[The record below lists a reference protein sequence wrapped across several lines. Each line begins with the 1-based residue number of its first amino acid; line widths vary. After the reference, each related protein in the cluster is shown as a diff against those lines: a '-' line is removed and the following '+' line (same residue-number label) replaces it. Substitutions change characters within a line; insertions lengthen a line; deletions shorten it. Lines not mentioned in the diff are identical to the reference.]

1 MTKALTTNH
10 PITAQI
16 LEQVKGINITL
27 PDAVDDKWAEIE
39 QKEIALAVHIAE
51 LGYRYMDLREAVGH
65 GEFLKAIEQR
75 GIAQKTVQ
83 RYMQIAN
90 FFMESTEANA
100 TAMSHLKPTQ
110 IGILARLPDK
120 EKQALT
126 PERIEEYA
134 PMSTRAL
141 EAEVKQLRL
150 NFAEQDSVKAEN
162 ERLKHQLKESQRDY
176 ANKVT
181 QLNHEQLKK
190 KPETIYGIHAE
201 VAHTRE
207 RSMAIAE
214 LLTTVAVEIN
224 QLVQRCTNS
233 ELAPELGRDCALAI
247 NTSLSGQIMQMANSL
262 TTLHESH
269 SKTVLTTPDNLP
281 MYSAIEVS
289 EALSNAEYAKGQYK
303 ATIGAL

>member
-1 MTKALTTNH
+1 MSKALTTNH
-10 PITAQI
+10 PITAKI
-16 LEQVKGINITL
+16 LEQVQGINITL
-27 PDAVDDKWAEIE
+27 PEAVNDKWAEIE
-39 QKEIALAVHIAE
+39 QEEIALAIQVAR

-65 GEFLKAIEQR
+65 GEFLKALEQR
-75 GIAQKTVQ
+75 GIAQRTVT
-83 RYMQIAN
+83 RYINIAKL
-90 FFMESTEANA
+90 FLESPEANRPA
-100 TAMSHLKPTQ
+100 LADLKPTQ
-110 IGILARLPDK
+110 ISILARLNEK
-120 EKQALT
+120 ERKALT
-126 PERIEEYA
+126 PERIEECK

-141 EAEVKQLRL
+141 EAEVKQLNL
-150 NFAEQDSVKAEN
+150 ALDEKDSVKAEN

-176 ANKVT
+176 AHTVT

-207 RSMAIAE
+207 RSIALAE
-214 LLTTVAVEIN
+214 LLSTVAVEIN

-262 TTLHESH
+262 HTLHESH
-269 SKTVLTTPDNLP
+269 DRTVLTSIDNLP
-281 MYSAIEVS
+281 VYSAIEVS
-289 EALSNAEYAKGQYK
+289 EALSNAEYAKGNYK